1 MRNWPPQLQEFRRE
15 IGRSVDDTS
24 DDLLLSSAL
33 DAAVAFVE
41 RVHRGKF
48 AFADYPFS
56 PLPPVPD
63 DMWLG
68 TLRLARRLHN
78 RRQSPDG
85 LVDMGELGSARIP
98 SFDPDID
105 RALRIGRYRS
115 PVFG

>member
-1 MRNWPPQLQEFRRE
+1 MSTWPPDLAKFRQET
-15 IGRSVDDTS
+15 GRAADDTS
-24 DDLLLSSAL
+24 DDELLTTVL

-41 RVHRGKF
+41 RVHAGRF
-48 AFADYPFS
+48 AFGDEMS
-56 PLPPVPD
+56 DLTEVPA

-85 LVDMGELGSARIP
+85 VFDLGELGTARIP